1 LILLNKPYRIK
12 DNYFKCQVIS
22 FDNYNTEGE
31 FYRKANLNII
41 KDKIENSILLISF
54 NNELGLA
61 EALGV
66 VIDCDDTGVVYF
78 KLFDTKQEWKT
89 EILNY
94 NLFLNIQATKLLNNE
109 IIIDNVISCIPLTQ
123 LSNWDFKILYKKEN
137 KWKIRRFKSY
147 KYKNERVK

>member
-1 LILLNKPYRIK
+1 MILLNKPYCIK
-12 DNYFKCQVIS
+12 DNYFKCQIII
-22 FDNYNTEGE
+22 FDTYNTEGE
-31 FYRKANLNII
+31 FYRKSNLNII

-54 NNELGLA
+54 NNELSLA

-78 KLFDTKQEWKT
+78 KLFDNKNEWRN

-94 NLFLNIQATKLLNNE
+94 NLFLNIQVSKLLTSE
-109 IIIDNVISCIPLTQ
+109 MIIDNVINCVPLKID
-123 LSNWDFKILYKKEN
+123 SNWNFKMLYKKEN
-137 KWKIRRFKSY
+137 KWKIRRLKSY